1 MGFDWAHTISSISKL
16 ILRSARNSVDG
27 GSRDNSS
34 KDCRFESICN
44 EFNHNKLMKKYQ
56 GYAQNEKFKVGLNGK
71 TVYIFDNDENELARF
86 QDAPYMYRGK
96 FIPNTN
102 TLVVKSTAGWLLFYD
117 LDSLALIKKIR
128 FSNIGSQDGNFAIT
142 QDGKYLYNIE
152 SPNCSTRTQLT
163 KYDLGTLKPLITSF
177 HNSETIFLKYVEI
190 SNETIFL
197 FGFMRNDKGI
207 KDYGFIGQYKE
218 IGEKWMLQDGKRIAD
233 VIYDKI
239 RQYKGCEDF
248 GFTQK
253 TLKIHNLEKI
263 EDLEPYTLSGVYQDI
278 IESNK
283 ARGCINN
290 EKTNEESS
298 FYEWLE
304 DALKKIS
311 GDVEAI
317 NFNLYEDNGDKWSVE
332 LVGTSTFD
340 ENNSDWACNEVYTTR
355 DNPYVLTKKSDWKA
369 IENLFTTFLLNYLE
383 RGKYAHILK
392 ECRGIGIGFVDGDLS
407 ILYKKDKRKVAEEAI
422 ESVLSKYKD
431 REGFLSMLDEYGRDI
446 YTYMISNEAEE
457 TALKALCIA
466 DDVNKEDRYGY
477 SYLTFACV
485 GHKAKVI
492 EELLRMG
499 ADPNHKSHPLLK
511 ALGRKNKDNPAIL
524 ELFIQYGVDLKA
536 DVNGS
541 TVEETIRSFGD
552 KALNQILD
560 KNKPPK
566 GMNGMYMYFSARTQ
580 TLAQF
585 KEVYDKR
592 LLNETPQDGSPVIF
606 CAMANQTPQNR
617 YDIVKFLIG
626 EGAELKGTNEESE
639 TLFHILFSRPKHI
652 MEQTVEL
659 TQILI
664 DAGVDINQLDAKHEV
679 AIQELISQPM
689 FTDEDLAP
697 WYDVIFQKCTLELNT
712 KNDWGYTPIELARK
726 TPYRADLL
734 RRMTEQMALK

>member
-16 ILRSARNSVDG
+16 ILRSARNADNG
-27 GSRDNSS
+27 GSGDNDS
-34 KDCRFESICN
+34 KDSQFESICS
-44 EFNHNKLMKKYQ
+44 EFNQNKLMKKYQ

-117 LDSLALIKKIR
+117 LDNLVLIKKIR
-128 FSNIGSQDGNFAIT
+128 FSNIGSQTKNFAIT

-152 SPNCSTRTQLT
+152 APNYSIRTQLT
-163 KYDLGTLKPLITSF
+163 KYDLRTLKPVITSF
-177 HNSETIFLKYVEI
+177 HNSETIFLEYVEI
-190 SNETIFL
+190 SNEAIFL

-207 KDYGFIGQYKE
+207 KDYGFISQYKE
-218 IGEKWMLQDGKRIAD
+218 IGEKCILRDGKRIAD
-233 VIYDKI
+233 VVYEKI
-239 RQYKGCEDF
+239 SQYKGCEDF
-248 GFTQK
+248 GFTK
-253 TLKIHNLEKI
+253 KSLEYSGLEKI

-283 ARGCINN
+283 ARGRINN

-298 FYEWLE
+298 FYNWLE
-304 DALKKIS
+304 NALKKLPS
-311 GDVEAI
+311 DVEAI

-340 ENNSDWACNEVYTTR
+340 ENNSDWACSEIYTTR
-355 DNPYVLTKKSDWKA
+355 ETPYVLREKSDWKA

-407 ILYKKDKRKVAEEAI
+407 ILYKKDKRKEAEEAI

-431 REGFLSMLDEYGRDI
+431 RAGFLSMLDEYGRDI
-446 YTYMISNEAEE
+446 YTHMISNEAEE
-457 TALKALCIA
+457 TALKALYA
-466 DDVNKEDRYGY
+466 VDDVNKEDRYGY

-664 DAGVDINQLDAKHEV
+664 DAGVDINQLDAKHRA
-679 AIQELISQPM
+679 AIQYLISHPK
-689 FTDEDLAP
+689 FTDEDFAP
-697 WYDVIFQKCTLELNT
+697 LYDVIFQNCTLEVNA

-726 TPYRADLL
+726 LQYRADLL
-734 RRMTEQMALK
+734 KRMTE

>member
-1 MGFDWAHTISSISKL
+1 
-16 ILRSARNSVDG
+16 
-27 GSRDNSS
+27 
-34 KDCRFESICN
+34 
-44 EFNHNKLMKKYQ
+44 MKKYQ

-117 LDSLALIKKIR
+117 LDNLVLIKKIR
-128 FSNIGSQDGNFAIT
+128 FSNIGSQTKNFAIT

-152 SPNCSTRTQLT
+152 APNYSIRTQLT
-163 KYDLGTLKPLITSF
+163 KYDLRTLKPVITSF
-177 HNSETIFLKYVEI
+177 HNSETIFLEYVEI
-190 SNETIFL
+190 SNEAIFL

-207 KDYGFIGQYKE
+207 KDYGFISQYKE
-218 IGEKWMLQDGKRIAD
+218 IGEKCILRDGKRIAD
-233 VIYDKI
+233 VVYEKI
-239 RQYKGCEDF
+239 SQYKGCEDF
-248 GFTQK
+248 GFTK
-253 TLKIHNLEKI
+253 KSLEYSGLEKI

-283 ARGCINN
+283 ARGRINN

-298 FYEWLE
+298 FYNWLE
-304 DALKKIS
+304 NALKKLPS
-311 GDVEAI
+311 DVEAI

-340 ENNSDWACNEVYTTR
+340 ENNSDWACSEIYTTR
-355 DNPYVLTKKSDWKA
+355 ETPYVLRKKSDWKA

-407 ILYKKDKRKVAEEAI
+407 ILYKKDKRKEAEEAI

-431 REGFLSMLDEYGRDI
+431 RAGFLSMLDEYGRDI
-446 YTYMISNEAEE
+446 YTHMISNEAEE
-457 TALKALCIA
+457 TALKALYA
-466 DDVNKEDRYGY
+466 VDDVNKEDRYGY

-664 DAGVDINQLDAKHEV
+664 DAGVDINQLDAKHRA
-679 AIQELISQPM
+679 AIQYLISHPK
-689 FTDEDLAP
+689 FTDEDFAP
-697 WYDVIFQKCTLELNT
+697 LYDVIFQNCTLEVNA

-726 TPYRADLL
+726 LQYRADLL
-734 RRMTEQMALK
+734 KRMTE

>member
-16 ILRSARNSVDG
+16 ILRAAKNADDG
-27 GSRDNSS
+27 GSGDSGS
-34 KDCRFESICN
+34 KDSRFESICS

-71 TVYIFDNDENELARF
+71 TIYVFDNDENELARF

-117 LDSLALIKKIR
+117 LDSLALIQKIR

-152 SPNCSTRTQLT
+152 APNYSIRTQLT
-163 KYDLGTLKPLITSF
+163 KYDLRTLKPVITSF
-177 HNSETIFLKYVEI
+177 HNSETIFLEYVEI
-190 SNETIFL
+190 SNEAIFL

-207 KDYGFIGQYKE
+207 KDYGFISQYKE
-218 IGEKWMLQDGKRIAD
+218 IGEKCILRDGKRIAD
-233 VIYDKI
+233 VVYEKI
-239 RQYKGCEDF
+239 SQYKGCEDF
-248 GFTQK
+248 GFTK
-253 TLKIHNLEKI
+253 KSLEYSGLEKI
-263 EDLEPYTLSGVYQDI
+263 EDLEPCTLSGVYQDI

-283 ARGCINN
+283 ARGRINN

-298 FYEWLE
+298 FYNWLE
-304 DALKKIS
+304 NALKKLPS
-311 GDVEAI
+311 DVEAI

-355 DNPYVLTKKSDWKA
+355 ENPYVLTKKSDWKA

-383 RGKYAHILK
+383 QGKYAHILK
-392 ECRGIGIGFVDGDLS
+392 EYRGIGIGFVDGDLS
-407 ILYKKDKRKVAEEAI
+407 ILYKKDKRKVAEETI

-446 YTYMISNEAEE
+446 FTHMISNEAEE
-457 TALKALCIA
+457 TALKALYIA
-466 DDVNKEDRYGY
+466 DDINKEDRYGY

-485 GHKAKVI
+485 GHKVKVI

-524 ELFIQYGVDLKA
+524 ELFIRYGVDLKA
-536 DVNGS
+536 EVNGS

-552 KALNQILD
+552 EALSQILD
-560 KNKPPK
+560 K
-566 GMNGMYMYFSARTQ
+566 
-580 TLAQF
+580 
-585 KEVYDKR
+585 
-592 LLNETPQDGSPVIF
+592 
-606 CAMANQTPQNR
+606 
-617 YDIVKFLIG
+617 
-626 EGAELKGTNEESE
+626 
-639 TLFHILFSRPKHI
+639 
-652 MEQTVEL
+652 
-659 TQILI
+659 
-664 DAGVDINQLDAKHEV
+664 INLQR
-679 AIQELISQPM
+679 
-689 FTDEDLAP
+689 
-697 WYDVIFQKCTLELNT
+697 
-712 KNDWGYTPIELARK
+712 G
-726 TPYRADLL
+726 
-734 RRMTEQMALK
+734 

>member
-16 ILRSARNSVDG
+16 ILRSARNADNG
-27 GSRDNSS
+27 GSGDNDS
-34 KDCRFESICN
+34 KDSQFESICS
-44 EFNHNKLMKKYQ
+44 EFNQNKLMKKYQ

-117 LDSLALIKKIR
+117 LDNLVLIKKIR
-128 FSNIGSQDGNFAIT
+128 FSNIGSQTKNFAIT

-152 SPNCSTRTQLT
+152 APNYSIRTQLT
-163 KYDLGTLKPLITSF
+163 KYDLRTLKPVITSF
-177 HNSETIFLKYVEI
+177 HNSETIFLEYVEI
-190 SNETIFL
+190 SNEAIFL

-207 KDYGFIGQYKE
+207 KDYGFISQYKE
-218 IGEKWMLQDGKRIAD
+218 IGEKCILRDGKRIAD
-233 VIYDKI
+233 VVYEKI
-239 RQYKGCEDF
+239 SQYKGCEDF
-248 GFTQK
+248 GFTK
-253 TLKIHNLEKI
+253 KSLEYSGLEKI

-283 ARGCINN
+283 ARGRINN

-298 FYEWLE
+298 FYNWLE
-304 DALKKIS
+304 NALKKLPS
-311 GDVEAI
+311 DVEAI

-355 DNPYVLTKKSDWKA
+355 ENPYVLTKKSDWKA

-407 ILYKKDKRKVAEEAI
+407 ILYKKDKRKVAEETI

-446 YTYMISNEAEE
+446 YTHMISNEAEE
-457 TALKALCIA
+457 TALKALYA
-466 DDVNKEDRYGY
+466 VDDVNKEDRYGY

-524 ELFIQYGVDLKA
+524 ELFIRYGVDLKA
-536 DVNGS
+536 EVNGS

-626 EGAELKGTNEESE
+626 EGAELKGTNDESA

-664 DAGVDINQLDAKHEV
+664 EAGADINQLDAKHRV
-679 AIQELISQPM
+679 AIQYLISHPK
-689 FTDEDLAP
+689 FTDEDFAP
-697 WYDVIFQKCTLELNT
+697 LYDVIFQNCTLEVNA

-726 TPYRADLL
+726 LQYRADLL
-734 RRMTEQMALK
+734 KRMTE

>member
-16 ILRSARNSVDG
+16 ILRSARNADNG
-27 GSRDNSS
+27 GSGDNDS
-34 KDCRFESICN
+34 KDSQFESICS
-44 EFNHNKLMKKYQ
+44 EFNQNKLMKKYQ

-71 TVYIFDNDENELARF
+71 TVYVFDNDENELARF

-117 LDSLALIKKIR
+117 LDNLVLIKKIR
-128 FSNIGSQDGNFAIT
+128 FSNIGSQTKNFAIT

-152 SPNCSTRTQLT
+152 APNYSIRTQLT
-163 KYDLGTLKPLITSF
+163 KYDLRTLKPVITSF
-177 HNSETIFLKYVEI
+177 HNSETIFLEYVEI
-190 SNETIFL
+190 SNEAIFL

-207 KDYGFIGQYKE
+207 KDYGFISQYKE
-218 IGEKWMLQDGKRIAD
+218 IGEKCILRDGKRIAD
-233 VIYDKI
+233 VVYEKI
-239 RQYKGCEDF
+239 SQYKGCEDF
-248 GFTQK
+248 GFTK
-253 TLKIHNLEKI
+253 KSLEYSGLEKI

-283 ARGCINN
+283 ARGRINN

-298 FYEWLE
+298 FYNWLE
-304 DALKKIS
+304 NALKKLPS
-311 GDVEAI
+311 DVEAI

-340 ENNSDWACNEVYTTR
+340 ENNSDWACSEIYTTR
-355 DNPYVLTKKSDWKA
+355 ETPYVLRKKSDWKA

-407 ILYKKDKRKVAEEAI
+407 ILYKKDKRKEAEEAI

-431 REGFLSMLDEYGRDI
+431 RAGFLSMLDEYGRDI
-446 YTYMISNEAEE
+446 YTHMISNEAEE
-457 TALKALCIA
+457 TALKALYA
-466 DDVNKEDRYGY
+466 VDDVNKEDRYGY

-664 DAGVDINQLDAKHEV
+664 DAGVDINQLDAKHRA
-679 AIQELISQPM
+679 AIQYLISHPK
-689 FTDEDLAP
+689 FTDEDFAP
-697 WYDVIFQKCTLELNT
+697 LYDVIFQNCTLEVNA

-726 TPYRADLL
+726 LQYRADLL
-734 RRMTEQMALK
+734 KRMTE

>member
-16 ILRSARNSVDG
+16 ILRSARNADNG
-27 GSRDNSS
+27 GSGDNDS
-34 KDCRFESICN
+34 KDSQFESICS
-44 EFNHNKLMKKYQ
+44 EFNQNKLMKKYQ

-117 LDSLALIKKIR
+117 LDNLVLIKKIR
-128 FSNIGSQDGNFAIT
+128 FSNIGSQTKNFAIT

-152 SPNCSTRTQLT
+152 APNYSIRTQLT
-163 KYDLGTLKPLITSF
+163 KYDLRTLKPVITSF
-177 HNSETIFLKYVEI
+177 HNSETIFLEYVEI
-190 SNETIFL
+190 SNEAIFL

-207 KDYGFIGQYKE
+207 KDYGFISQYKE
-218 IGEKWMLQDGKRIAD
+218 IGEKCILRDGKRIAD
-233 VIYDKI
+233 VVYEKI
-239 RQYKGCEDF
+239 SQYKGCEDF
-248 GFTQK
+248 GFTK
-253 TLKIHNLEKI
+253 KSLEYSGLEKI

-283 ARGCINN
+283 ARGRINN

-298 FYEWLE
+298 FYNWLE
-304 DALKKIS
+304 NALKKLPS
-311 GDVEAI
+311 DVEAI

-340 ENNSDWACNEVYTTR
+340 ENNSDWACSEIYTTR
-355 DNPYVLTKKSDWKA
+355 ETPYVLRKKSDWKA

-407 ILYKKDKRKVAEEAI
+407 ILYKKDKRKEAEEAI

-431 REGFLSMLDEYGRDI
+431 RAGFLSMLDEYGRDI
-446 YTYMISNEAEE
+446 YTHMISNEAEE
-457 TALKALCIA
+457 TALKALYA
-466 DDVNKEDRYGY
+466 VDDVNKEDRYGY

-485 GHKAKVI
+485 GHEAKVI

-560 KNKPPK
+560 KNTPPK

-664 DAGVDINQLDAKHEV
+664 DAGVDINQLDAKHRA
-679 AIQELISQPM
+679 AIQYLISHPK
-689 FTDEDLAP
+689 FTDEDFAP
-697 WYDVIFQKCTLELNT
+697 LYDVIFQNCTLEVNA

-726 TPYRADLL
+726 LQYRADLL
-734 RRMTEQMALK
+734 KRMTE

>member
-16 ILRSARNSVDG
+16 ILRSARNADNG
-27 GSRDNSS
+27 GSGDNDS
-34 KDCRFESICN
+34 KDSQFESICS
-44 EFNHNKLMKKYQ
+44 EFNQNKLMKKYQ

-117 LDSLALIKKIR
+117 LDNLVLIKKIR
-128 FSNIGSQDGNFAIT
+128 FSNIGSQTKNFAIT

-152 SPNCSTRTQLT
+152 APNYSIRTQLT
-163 KYDLGTLKPLITSF
+163 KYDLRTLKPVITSF
-177 HNSETIFLKYVEI
+177 HNSETIFLEYVEI
-190 SNETIFL
+190 SNEAIFL

-207 KDYGFIGQYKE
+207 KDYGFISQYKE
-218 IGEKWMLQDGKRIAD
+218 IGEKCILRDGKRIAD
-233 VIYDKI
+233 VVYEKI
-239 RQYKGCEDF
+239 SQYKGCEDF
-248 GFTQK
+248 GFTK
-253 TLKIHNLEKI
+253 KSLEYSGLEKI

-283 ARGCINN
+283 ARGRINN

-298 FYEWLE
+298 FYNWLE
-304 DALKKIS
+304 NALKKLPS
-311 GDVEAI
+311 DVEAI
-317 NFNLYEDNGDKWSVE
+317 NFNLYEDNCDKWSVE

-340 ENNSDWACNEVYTTR
+340 ENNSDWACSEIYTTR
-355 DNPYVLTKKSDWKA
+355 ETPYVLRKKSDWKA

-431 REGFLSMLDEYGRDI
+431 RAGFLSMLDEYGRDI
-446 YTYMISNEAEE
+446 YTHMISNEAEE
-457 TALKALCIA
+457 TALKALYDV

-664 DAGVDINQLDAKHEV
+664 DAGVDINQLDAKHRA
-679 AIQELISQPM
+679 AIQYLISHPK
-689 FTDEDLAP
+689 FTDEDFAP
-697 WYDVIFQKCTLELNT
+697 LYDVIFQNCTLEVNA

-726 TPYRADLL
+726 LPYRADLL
-734 RRMTEQMALK
+734 KRMTE

>member
-16 ILRSARNSVDG
+16 ILRSARNADNG
-27 GSRDNSS
+27 GSGDNDS
-34 KDCRFESICN
+34 KDSQFESICS
-44 EFNHNKLMKKYQ
+44 EFNQNKLMKKYQ

-117 LDSLALIKKIR
+117 LDNLVLIKKIR
-128 FSNIGSQDGNFAIT
+128 FSNIGSQTKNFAIT

-152 SPNCSTRTQLT
+152 APNYSIRTQLT
-163 KYDLGTLKPLITSF
+163 KYDLRTLKPVITSF
-177 HNSETIFLKYVEI
+177 HNSETIFLEYVEI
-190 SNETIFL
+190 SNEAIFL

-207 KDYGFIGQYKE
+207 KDYGFISQYKE
-218 IGEKWMLQDGKRIAD
+218 IGEKCILRDGKRIAD
-233 VIYDKI
+233 VVYEKI
-239 RQYKGCEDF
+239 SQYKGCEDF
-248 GFTQK
+248 GFTK
-253 TLKIHNLEKI
+253 KSLEYSGLEKI

-283 ARGCINN
+283 ARGRINN

-298 FYEWLE
+298 FYNWLE
-304 DALKKIS
+304 NALKKLPS
-311 GDVEAI
+311 DVEAI

-340 ENNSDWACNEVYTTR
+340 ENNSDWACSEIYTTR
-355 DNPYVLTKKSDWKA
+355 ETPYVLRKKSDWKA

-407 ILYKKDKRKVAEEAI
+407 ILYKKDKRKEAEEAI

-431 REGFLSMLDEYGRDI
+431 RAGFLSMLDEYGRDI
-446 YTYMISNEAEE
+446 YTHMISNEAEE
-457 TALKALCIA
+457 TALKALYA
-466 DDVNKEDRYGY
+466 VDDVNKEDRYGY

-541 TVEETIRSFGD
+541 TVEATIRSFGD

-664 DAGVDINQLDAKHEV
+664 DAGVDINQLDAKHRA
-679 AIQELISQPM
+679 AIQYLISHPK
-689 FTDEDLAP
+689 FTDEDFAP
-697 WYDVIFQKCTLELNT
+697 LYDVIFQNCTLEVNA

-726 TPYRADLL
+726 LQYRADLL
-734 RRMTEQMALK
+734 KRMTE

>member
-16 ILRSARNSVDG
+16 ILRSARNADNG
-27 GSRDNSS
+27 GSGDNDS
-34 KDCRFESICN
+34 KDSQFESICS
-44 EFNHNKLMKKYQ
+44 EFNQNKLMKKYQ

-117 LDSLALIKKIR
+117 LDNLVLIKKIR
-128 FSNIGSQDGNFAIT
+128 FSNIGSQTKNFAIT

-152 SPNCSTRTQLT
+152 APNYSIRTQLT
-163 KYDLGTLKPLITSF
+163 KYDLRTLKPVITSF
-177 HNSETIFLKYVEI
+177 HNSETIFLEYVEI
-190 SNETIFL
+190 SNEVIFL

-207 KDYGFIGQYKE
+207 KDYGFISQYKE
-218 IGEKWMLQDGKRIAD
+218 IGEKCILRDGKRIAD
-233 VIYDKI
+233 VVYEKI
-239 RQYKGCEDF
+239 SQYKGCEDF
-248 GFTQK
+248 GFTK
-253 TLKIHNLEKI
+253 KSLEYSGLEKI

-283 ARGCINN
+283 ARGRINN

-298 FYEWLE
+298 FYNWLE
-304 DALKKIS
+304 NALKKLPS
-311 GDVEAI
+311 DVEAI

-340 ENNSDWACNEVYTTR
+340 ENNSDWACSEIYTTR
-355 DNPYVLTKKSDWKA
+355 ETPYVLRKKSDWKA

-407 ILYKKDKRKVAEEAI
+407 ILYKKDKRKEAEEAI

-431 REGFLSMLDEYGRDI
+431 RAGFLSMLDEYGRDI
-446 YTYMISNEAEE
+446 YTHMISNEAEE
-457 TALKALCIA
+457 TALKALYA
-466 DDVNKEDRYGY
+466 VDDVNKEDRYGY

-664 DAGVDINQLDAKHEV
+664 DAGVDINQLDAKHRA
-679 AIQELISQPM
+679 AIQYLISHPK
-689 FTDEDLAP
+689 FTDEDFAP
-697 WYDVIFQKCTLELNT
+697 LYDVIFQNCTLEVNA

-726 TPYRADLL
+726 LQYRADLL
-734 RRMTEQMALK
+734 KRMTE

>member
-16 ILRSARNSVDG
+16 ILRSARNADNG
-27 GSRDNSS
+27 GSGDNDS
-34 KDCRFESICN
+34 KDSQFESICS
-44 EFNHNKLMKKYQ
+44 EFNQNKLMKKYQ

-117 LDSLALIKKIR
+117 LDNLVLIKKIR
-128 FSNIGSQDGNFAIT
+128 FSNIGSQTKNFAIT

-152 SPNCSTRTQLT
+152 APNYSIRTQLT
-163 KYDLGTLKPLITSF
+163 KYDLRTLKPVITSF
-177 HNSETIFLKYVEI
+177 HNSETIFLEYVEI
-190 SNETIFL
+190 SNEAIFL

-207 KDYGFIGQYKE
+207 KDYGFISQYKE
-218 IGEKWMLQDGKRIAD
+218 IGEKCILRDGKRIAD
-233 VIYDKI
+233 VVYEKI
-239 RQYKGCEDF
+239 SQYKGCEDF
-248 GFTQK
+248 GFTK
-253 TLKIHNLEKI
+253 KSLEYSGLEKI

-283 ARGCINN
+283 ARGRINN

-298 FYEWLE
+298 FYNWLE
-304 DALKKIS
+304 NALKKLPS
-311 GDVEAI
+311 DVEAI

-340 ENNSDWACNEVYTTR
+340 ENNSDWACSEIYTTR
-355 DNPYVLTKKSDWKA
+355 ETPYVLRKKSDWKA

-407 ILYKKDKRKVAEEAI
+407 ILYKKDKRKEAEEAI

-431 REGFLSMLDEYGRDI
+431 RAGFLSMLDEYGRDI
-446 YTYMISNEAEE
+446 YTHMISNEAEE
-457 TALKALCIA
+457 TALKALYA
-466 DDVNKEDRYGY
+466 VDDVNKEDRYGY

-592 LLNETPQDGSPVIF
+592 LLNETPKNDSPLIF

-664 DAGVDINQLDAKHEV
+664 DAGVDINQLDAKHRA
-679 AIQELISQPM
+679 AIQYLISHPK
-689 FTDEDLAP
+689 FTDEDFAP
-697 WYDVIFQKCTLELNT
+697 LYDVIFQNCTLEVNA

-726 TPYRADLL
+726 LQYRADLL
-734 RRMTEQMALK
+734 KRMTE

>member
-16 ILRSARNSVDG
+16 ILRSARNADNG
-27 GSRDNSS
+27 GSGDNDS
-34 KDCRFESICN
+34 KDSQFESICS
-44 EFNHNKLMKKYQ
+44 EFNQNKLMKKYQ

-102 TLVVKSTAGWLLFYD
+102 TLVVKSTVGWLLFYD
-117 LDSLALIKKIR
+117 LDNLVLIKKIR
-128 FSNIGSQDGNFAIT
+128 FSNIGSQTKNFAIT

-152 SPNCSTRTQLT
+152 APNYSIRTQLT
-163 KYDLGTLKPLITSF
+163 KYDLRTLKPVITSF
-177 HNSETIFLKYVEI
+177 HNSETIFLEYVEI
-190 SNETIFL
+190 SNEAIFL

-207 KDYGFIGQYKE
+207 KDYGFISQYKE
-218 IGEKWMLQDGKRIAD
+218 IGEKCILRDGKRIAD
-233 VIYDKI
+233 VVYEKI
-239 RQYKGCEDF
+239 SQYKGCEDF
-248 GFTQK
+248 GFTK
-253 TLKIHNLEKI
+253 KSLEYSGLEKI

-283 ARGCINN
+283 ARGRINN

-298 FYEWLE
+298 FYNWLE
-304 DALKKIS
+304 NALKKLPS
-311 GDVEAI
+311 DVEAI

-340 ENNSDWACNEVYTTR
+340 ENNSDWACSEIYTTR
-355 DNPYVLTKKSDWKA
+355 ETPYVLRKKSDWKA

-407 ILYKKDKRKVAEEAI
+407 ILYKKDKRKEAEEAI

-431 REGFLSMLDEYGRDI
+431 RAGFLSMLDEYGRDI
-446 YTYMISNEAEE
+446 YTHMISNEAEE
-457 TALKALCIA
+457 TALKALYA
-466 DDVNKEDRYGY
+466 VDDVNKEDRYGY

-664 DAGVDINQLDAKHEV
+664 DAGVDINQLDAKHRA
-679 AIQELISQPM
+679 AIQYLISHPK
-689 FTDEDLAP
+689 FTDEDFAP
-697 WYDVIFQKCTLELNT
+697 LYDVIFQNCTLEVNA

-726 TPYRADLL
+726 LQYRADLL
-734 RRMTEQMALK
+734 KRMTE

>member
-16 ILRSARNSVDG
+16 ILRSARNADNG
-27 GSRDNSS
+27 GSGDNDS
-34 KDCRFESICN
+34 KDSQFESICS
-44 EFNHNKLMKKYQ
+44 EFNQNKLMKKYQ

-117 LDSLALIKKIR
+117 LDNLVLIKKIR
-128 FSNIGSQDGNFAIT
+128 FSNIGSQTKNFAIT

-152 SPNCSTRTQLT
+152 APNYSIRTQLT
-163 KYDLGTLKPLITSF
+163 KYDLRTLKPVITSF
-177 HNSETIFLKYVEI
+177 HNSETIFLEYVEI
-190 SNETIFL
+190 SNEAIFL

-207 KDYGFIGQYKE
+207 KDYGFISQYKE
-218 IGEKWMLQDGKRIAD
+218 IGEKCILRDGKRIAD
-233 VIYDKI
+233 VVYEKI
-239 RQYKGCEDF
+239 SQYKGCEDF
-248 GFTQK
+248 GFTK
-253 TLKIHNLEKI
+253 KSLEYSGLEKI

-283 ARGCINN
+283 ARGRINN

-298 FYEWLE
+298 FYNWLE
-304 DALKKIS
+304 NALKKLPS
-311 GDVEAI
+311 DVEAI

-340 ENNSDWACNEVYTTR
+340 ENNSDWACSEIYTTR
-355 DNPYVLTKKSDWKA
+355 ETPYVLRKKSDWKA

-407 ILYKKDKRKVAEEAI
+407 ILYKKDKRKEAEEAI

-431 REGFLSMLDEYGRDI
+431 RAGFLSMLDEYGRDI
-446 YTYMISNEAEE
+446 YTHMISNEAEE
-457 TALKALCIA
+457 TALKALYA
-466 DDVNKEDRYGY
+466 VDDVNKEDRYGY

-536 DVNGS
+536 DVNGG

-664 DAGVDINQLDAKHEV
+664 DAGVDINQLDAKHRA
-679 AIQELISQPM
+679 AIQYLISHPK
-689 FTDEDLAP
+689 FTDEDFAP
-697 WYDVIFQKCTLELNT
+697 LYDVIFQNCTLEVNA

-726 TPYRADLL
+726 LQYRADLL
-734 RRMTEQMALK
+734 KRMTE